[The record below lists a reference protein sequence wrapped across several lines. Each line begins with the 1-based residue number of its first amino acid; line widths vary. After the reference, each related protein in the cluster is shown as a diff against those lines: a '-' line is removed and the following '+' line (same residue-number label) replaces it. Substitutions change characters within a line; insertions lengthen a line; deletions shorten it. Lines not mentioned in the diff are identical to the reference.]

1 MEEEYVGTLFQRIRL
16 SETLFVFKPISSL
29 NGFLMTVS
37 TNDTIIPDDP
47 NEDENGYY
55 FFTSNGTSYTL
66 LSNVNQFDEEYVVG
80 NLKPISELIDVEDEE
95 ADLDEAL
102 NIYSNES
109 DNEVYFGTTD
119 DNAKLKIF
127 KIEKDELLDG
137 NMSFITFNTRS
148 IFENIFKE
156 LDTNKEKKIDVKL
169 VKELFH
175 IAESNVCASK
185 ELIGLT
191 ATTHDFEG
199 ILSFLHDKAET
210 LAKSFP
216 NDEDINSA
224 FEFFK
229 NYLTS
234 FRNIKDNTSK
244 EVVALYIESI
254 KHCIDT
260 YKDDVDNHIENICRY
275 ANYEKIKDA
284 FDELEEFIKSHQK
297 KTYSGLYERLNEVVI
312 GQEDAKRTVLV
323 SIFKSD
329 NDVINKNNL
338 LLVGPS
344 GCGKTLIA
352 ETCAEY
358 LDIPS
363 IVVDS
368 TTLSTPGYVGQDV
381 DQQLVRLLEAAG
393 GNLEKAQRGIVI
405 FDEIDKKGS
414 KDNDDVS
421 GRGVLNCLLG
431 FIEGRK
437 YQIVY
442 KNRPVEFD
450 TSKLKIIMTGAFAKV
465 AEELEIENK
474 KSNFG
479 FISIDSKNEEVKVSL
494 SDKDITTKGDMPP
507 EFIGR
512 VLIVNLSK
520 LTKDN
525 AKELMY
531 YSERSILRD
540 IYNLYIKYDTKVYFT
555 EEFVD
560 GFINSL
566 FDNKEDEFGARTIN
580 KKISE
585 VLLSAEFELILSLD
599 KENGYKEVVVGIEAL
614 TDHNKILFIYEDGTS
629 RELGDIIKEQEEKKA
644 KEKAMRDIPE
654 FIKRKVNK

>member
-1 MEEEYVGTLFQRIRL
+1 MGEEYVGTLFQRIRL
-16 SETLFVFKPISSL
+16 SETLFVYKPVSAL
-29 NGFLMTVS
+29 DGFLMTIS
-37 TNDTIIPDDP
+37 TDDANIPDDP

-55 FFTSNGTSYTL
+55 FFTANGYSYTL
-66 LSNVNQFDEEYVVG
+66 LSNANQFDEEYVVG
-80 NLKPISELIDVEDEE
+80 NLKPITEFVDTSDEV
-95 ADLDEAL
+95 DLDEAL

-109 DNEVYFGTTD
+109 DNEVYFGTTE
-119 DNAKLKIF
+119 DNAKLEIF
-127 KIEKDELLDG
+127 KIEKDELIDG
-137 NMSFITFNTRS
+137 NMSFISFNTKS
-148 IFENIFKE
+148 IFDNIFKE
-156 LDTNKEKKIDVKL
+156 LDTNKEKNIDVKL

-191 ATTHDFEG
+191 TTTHDFEG

-210 LAKSFP
+210 LTKSFP
-216 NDEDINSA
+216 NDEDINSTY
-224 FEFFK
+224 EFFK

-244 EVVALYIESI
+244 EVVALYIELI
-254 KHCIDT
+254 KHCIET
-260 YKDDVDNHIENICRY
+260 YKEDVDNHVENICRY

-284 FDELEEFIKSHQK
+284 FDELEEFIKSHEK
-297 KTYSGLYERLNEVVI
+297 KTYSGLYERLNDVVI
-312 GQEDAKRTVLV
+312 GQEDAKRNVLV

-344 GCGKTLIA
+344 GSGKTLIA

-393 GNLEKAQRGIVI
+393 GNLEKAQRGIII

-437 YQIVY
+437 YQLVY
-442 KNRPVEFD
+442 RNRLVEFD

-465 AEELEIENK
+465 AEELELENK
-474 KSNFG
+474 KNSFG
-479 FISIDSKNEEVKVSL
+479 FISIDSKNEEVNVSL

-614 TDHNKILFIYEDGTS
+614 TDHNKILFIYDDGTS
-629 RELGDIIKEQEEKKA
+629 KELGDIIKEEEEKKA

-654 FIKRKVNK
+654 FIKRKVSN